1 MRCSALGCQ
10 KKPGRNGV
18 FCLACWRRLPEE
30 LRGPA
35 AAQQARVWLGKKD
48 GYLAEHSARPKMG
61 EAGRGVGYV

>member
-1 MRCSALGCQ
+1 M
-10 KKPGRNGV
+10 